1 MWIKLPST
9 VWVNSDKIKEIYCD
23 TVEVVSGIVSQRIY
37 FIMDDDAQ
45 ANKSRFYTEIKP
57 EFFTLEQATDELV
70 RAIAQNRHN
79 RLKLTE
85 KGELIAL

>member
-23 TVEVVSGIVSQRIY
+23 TVEVVNDIVSQRIY

-45 ANKSRFYTEIKP
+45 ANKSRFYAEIEP

-70 RAIAQNRHN
+70 RAIAQNRHS

-85 KGELIAL
+85 KGDIIAL

>member
-23 TVEVVSGIVSQRIY
+23 IVEVVSGRVSQRIC
-37 FIMDDDAQ
+37 FIMDDDAR
-45 ANKSRFYTEIKP
+45 ANGSRFYTEIQPK
-57 EFFTLEQATDELV
+57 ELTLEQATDALV
-70 RAIAQNRHN
+70 RAIAQNKHS

-85 KGELIAL
+85 KGDIIAL

>member
-9 VWVNSDKIKEIYCD
+9 VWINSDKIKEIYCD
-23 TVEVVSGIVSQRIY
+23 TVEVVGGMVSQRIY
-37 FIMDDDAQ
+37 FIMDDDSKQ
-45 ANKSRFYTEIKP
+45 TISRFFAEIEP

-70 RAIAQNRHN
+70 RAIAGGRHN

-85 KGELIAL
+85 KGDIVAL

>member
-23 TVEVVSGIVSQRIY
+23 TVEVVNGIVSQRIY

-45 ANKSRFYTEIKP
+45 ANKSRFYAEIEP

-70 RAIAQNRHN
+70 RAIAQNRHS

-85 KGELIAL
+85 KGDIIAL

>member
-23 TVEVVSGIVSQRIY
+23 TVEVVSGWVSQRIC
-37 FIMDDDAQ
+37 FIMDDDAR
-45 ANKSRFYTEIKP
+45 ANGSRFYTEIQPK
-57 EFFTLEQATDELV
+57 ELTLEQATDALV
-70 RAIAQNRHN
+70 RAIAQNKHS

-85 KGELIAL
+85 KGDIIAL

>member
-9 VWVNSDKIKEIYCD
+9 VWVNSDKIKELYCD
-23 TVEVVSGIVSQRIY
+23 TVEVGGGMVSQRIY

-45 ANKSRFYTEIKP
+45 ANKSRFYAEIEP

-70 RAIAQNRHN
+70 RAIANGRHN

-85 KGELIAL
+85 KGDIIAL

>member
-23 TVEVVSGIVSQRIY
+23 TVEVVNDIVSQRIY

-45 ANKSRFYTEIKP
+45 ANKSRFYVEIEP

-70 RAIAQNRHN
+70 RAIAQNRHS

-85 KGELIAL
+85 KGDIIAL